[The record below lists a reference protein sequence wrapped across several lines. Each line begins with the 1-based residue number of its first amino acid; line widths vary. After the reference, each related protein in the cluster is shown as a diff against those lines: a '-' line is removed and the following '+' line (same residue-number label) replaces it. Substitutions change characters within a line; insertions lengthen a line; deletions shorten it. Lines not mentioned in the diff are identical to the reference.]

1 MSELSPA
8 ARIEAARELLLG
20 WSSDEY
26 AALSAESKAA
36 LQEAIEHLHVFDDT
50 LEDCGRKK

>member
-50 LEDCGRKK
+50 LEECGRKK